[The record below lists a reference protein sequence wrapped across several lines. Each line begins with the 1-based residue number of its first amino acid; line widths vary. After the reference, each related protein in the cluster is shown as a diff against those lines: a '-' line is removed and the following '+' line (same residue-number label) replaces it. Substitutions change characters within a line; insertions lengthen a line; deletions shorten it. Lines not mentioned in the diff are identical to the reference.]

1 MIQLKVELGS
11 RSYPVFIGKGLLSSD
26 RVLGKILTKEKN
38 LVITNKKVGTLYFE
52 KLETAS
58 KALGVEVTPLFIED
72 GEKYKNLDTLS
83 FIYDELIR
91 QGYDRQSSIIAL
103 GGGVV
108 GDIAG
113 FAAATYQRGVPFIQ
127 IPTTLLAQVDSSVGG
142 KTAVNHSLGKN
153 MIGAFY
159 QPEAVIIDIETLSSL
174 PKRQVSSGLAE
185 VIKYGLIQDAEFFSW
200 LEANMHNL
208 TNGQTEALSYAI
220 EKSCSLKAEI
230 VSQDERE
237 NSSRA
242 LLNFGHT
249 FGHAIEVSGQYSRYL
264 HGEAVAMGSM
274 LALSMSR
281 RMGLLDASVVEKIR
295 TVLKNAGLPTTP
307 PNLGKSLYL
316 KLMQRDK
323 KVKNGRIRLVLLR
336 DIGEAYIS
344 DDYDSKSLEL
354 VLSME
359 G

>member
-11 RSYPVFIGKGLLSSD
+11 RSYPVFIGQGLLSSD
-26 RVLGKILTKEKN
+26 RVLGKVLTKEKS
-38 LVITNKKVGTLYFE
+38 LVITNKKVGSLYFE
-52 KLETAS
+52 ELETAIR
-58 KALGVEVTPLFIED
+58 ALGVEVTPLFIED
-72 GEKYKNLDTLS
+72 GEKHKNLETLS

-91 QGYDRQSSIIAL
+91 QGYGRQSSIIAL

-142 KTAVNHSLGKN
+142 KTAINHSLGKN

-159 QPEAVIIDIETLSSL
+159 QPEAVIIDIGTLSSL

-185 VIKYGLIQDAEFFSW
+185 VIKYGLIRDAEFFSW
-200 LEANMHNL
+200 LDANMHNL
-208 TNGQTEALSYAI
+208 TNGQTEALCYAI

-237 NSSRA
+237 NGTRA

-249 FGHAIEVSGQYSRYL
+249 FGHAIEVSGQYTKYL

-274 LALSMSR
+274 LALNMSR
-281 RMGLLDASVVEKIR
+281 SMGFLDVSDVEKVR
-295 TVLKNAGLPTTP
+295 TVLKSAGLPTTP

-323 KVKNGRIRLVLLR
+323 KVKNGRIRLVLLK

-344 DDYDSKSLEL
+344 DDYDSKSLEFL
-354 VLSME
+354 LSME